1 MLETLNKIRVG
12 AGSEDDQRNRCLN
25 SWLLQLSRL
34 AGWKLG
40 EHMIVLY
47 KCIKDICSQNKKSY
61 LSRRII

>member
-1 MLETLNKIRVG
+1 MTRGIDVKTVG
-12 AGSEDDQRNRCLN
+12 
-25 SWLLQLSRL
+25 WYSRL